1 MSRRQP
7 TARMLTLLGF
17 RSRDK
22 CRSVRK
28 DSFNSEANTRR
39 PVVVRTPAP
48 SKSVREEITQEEFD
62 RLLAWLNPDRER
74 AGEKYEWVRKRLI
87 KTFVCRGS
95 NRAEELADKTINRVA
110 RKLLEIEAT
119 YVGDPAHYFV
129 GVAAKIWLESIR
141 REQAPAVGMPP
152 AATTNDDDPRYAFL
166 ERCLEQLTDED
177 RDLVLS
183 YYQGEG
189 QAKIEHR
196 RILATRLGLGIN
208 ALRIRVCRIRSE
220 LQDRIERCRCATETL
235 KRN

>member
-1 MSRRQP
+1 
-7 TARMLTLLGF
+7 L
-17 RSRDK
+17 
-22 CRSVRK
+22 
-28 DSFNSEANTRR
+28 DSFNSDERNRR
-39 PVVVRTPAP
+39 TVVV
-48 SKSVREEITQEEFD
+48 KSPRSLNSALEEITQEEFD

-74 AGEKYEWVRKRLI
+74 AGEKYESIRKRLI

-110 RKLLEIEAT
+110 RKLLEIET
-119 YVGDPAHYFV
+119 SYIGDPAHYFV
-129 GVAAKIWLESIR
+129 GVAAKIWLESIK
-141 REQAPAVGMPP
+141 REQVPAVGMPT
-152 AATTNDDDPRYAFL
+152 AVTTNDDDPKYVCL

-196 RILATRLGLGIN
+196 RALATRLGLGIN
-208 ALRIRVCRIRSE
+208 ALRIRACRIRSE
-220 LQDRIERCRCATETL
+220 LQDQIERCRYATEEL